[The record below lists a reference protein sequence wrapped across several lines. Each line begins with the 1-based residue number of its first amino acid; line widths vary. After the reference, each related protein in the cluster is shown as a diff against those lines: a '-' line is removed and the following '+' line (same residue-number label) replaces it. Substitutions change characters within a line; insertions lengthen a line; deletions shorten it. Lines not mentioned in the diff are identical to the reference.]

1 MPHNDNTNLQLNDQE
16 TATLINLD
24 ITFRAIAVEG
34 QDSNFE
40 AEMDVR
46 YRNMTRVQFNWYERE
61 QLLMWLKM
69 NSYQTAN
76 KVPEICEI
84 ENPCEPEQTSC

>member
-1 MPHNDNTNLQLNDQE
+1 MSHHADTNLQLNDQE

-24 ITFRAIAVEG
+24 ITFRAKAVEG

-69 NSYQTAN
+69 NSYQSHAR
-76 KVPEICEI
+76 VPEICDI
-84 ENPCEPEQTSC
+84 EDPCDIPQR